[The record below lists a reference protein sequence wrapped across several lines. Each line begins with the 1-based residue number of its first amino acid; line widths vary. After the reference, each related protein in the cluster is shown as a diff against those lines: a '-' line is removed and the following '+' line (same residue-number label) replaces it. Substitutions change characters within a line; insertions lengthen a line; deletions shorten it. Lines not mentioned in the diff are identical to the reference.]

1 MAFKMVL
8 DSLEGLAP
16 EVAAEYVERDGKFHI
31 QVEGMKTQ
39 ADVDRVSAALAAAR
53 NDAKTLKDRMAILG
67 DRKLEDVVAQLDRI
81 PELEAAASG
90 KLDETKLNELVE
102 GRIKTRI
109 APLERQVETLKTQV
123 SEKDGLI
130 AQFAGK
136 EKTRTIHD
144 QIRTAAKESGLLEEA
159 IEDALLL
166 GDRVFDLTEDGR
178 TVVKE
183 GTGYSAGLAPKD
195 WLLDIQVKRP
205 HWWGTSSGGG
215 AGGNRGGGGAAVSN
229 PWSADNWNMTEQG
242 KIYTSDPA
250 RAESLAKAAG
260 TTIGGPRPAAKK

>member
-1 MAFKMVL
+1 MPFKMVL
-8 DSLEGLAP
+8 DNLDGLAP

-39 ADVDRVSAALAAAR
+39 ADVDRLSASVTAAR
-53 NDAKTLKDRMAILG
+53 NEAKTVKDRLALLG
-67 DRKLEDVVAQLDRI
+67 DRKVEDVVAQLDRI

-102 GRIKTRI
+102 GRLKTRV
-109 APLERQVETLKTQV
+109 APLERELTTVKTQLA
-123 SEKDGLI
+123 EKDKVI
-130 AQFAGK
+130 EQFSGK

-144 QIRTAAKESGLLEEA
+144 QIRVAAKESGLLEEA

-183 GTGYSAGLAPKD
+183 GSGYSAGLAPKD
-195 WLLDIQVKRP
+195 WLIDIQTKRP
-205 HWWGTSSGGG
+205 HWWGPSGGGG
-215 AGGNRGGGGAAVSN
+215 AGGNRGGAGSGMVN

-242 KIYTSDPA
+242 KIYNADPT
-250 RAESLAKAAG
+250 RAEQLAKAAG
-260 TTIGGPRPAAKK
+260 TTIGGSRPAKK